1 MKRNAAYWKK
11 RMEAIEDA
19 SHASGLEYAR
29 YAEEQFRKA
38 QAAIEKEINTWYA
51 RLAYNN
57 DANLSGAKRLLQ
69 KNELEEFHWEV
80 WEYIEKGK
88 TLEYTDQWK
97 KALENASAKVHISRL
112 EAMKIQMQQQCEALY
127 GNVSVGLDEALKKIY
142 TEGYYHT
149 AYEIQKGTSV
159 GWGFQ
164 RLDDRKIDKAL
175 KTCWTN
181 DGKTYSDRIWQNK
194 TKLVNELNTTL
205 TQSIIRGDDPQK
217 AIRELSKRMEVSK
230 NNAGRLIMT
239 ETAAISS
246 MSQRECFRELDVEE
260 FEFVAT
266 LDSHTSDICRSMD
279 GKHFK
284 MSDFQVGLNAPPLHC
299 WCRSCT
305 APYFDDEFTEGG
317 QRAVRG
323 EDGKTYYVPADMK
336 YEEWKKIYVDTQGE
350 IDIIKAVQIPP
361 EIKNITG
368 ITPDIINDIQGGI
381 RDIER
386 EYDIRLSRILVE
398 DMRTEKPNT
407 PYLCRYSED
416 KGRHE
421 AVLVINSG
429 YDFSGFEDVVSEGY
443 RVGYFAGK
451 NIKDHII
458 HEMAHVMTG
467 QNLQNADEFADFAKM
482 IENDYVM
489 GVSGYSDIAKDGFET
504 IAEAFVRIRNGEE
517 VPEKARKLVED
528 YIERWRKK

>member
-1 MKRNAAYWKK
+1 MKKNAAYWKK
-11 RMEAIEDA
+11 RMEAIEDV

-38 QAAIEKEINTWYA
+38 QAAIEKEINMWYA

-57 DANLSGAKRLLQ
+57 DINLSGAKRLLQ

-127 GNVSVGLDEALKKIY
+127 ENLSGGLDETLKKIY

-149 AYEIQKGTSV
+149 AYEIQKGTGV

-175 KTCWTN
+175 RTCWTN
-181 DGKTYSDRIWQNK
+181 DGNTYSDRIWQNK
-194 TKLVNELNTTL
+194 TKLVNELNTAL

-266 LDSHTSDICRSMD
+266 LDSHTSDICQSMD
-279 GKHFK
+279 GRHFK
-284 MSDFQVGLNAPPLHC
+284 MSDFQIGLNAPPLHC

-305 APYFDDEFTEGG
+305 VPYFNDELAEGG
-317 QRAVRG
+317 QRAARG
-323 EDGKTYYVPADMK
+323 EDGKTYYVSADMDYASWHEK
-336 YEEWKKIYVDTQGE
+336 FVENTLKSDKIELGVGSSSISGNTMRIELGT
-350 IDIIKAVQIPP
+350 IDMK
-361 EIKNITG
+361 G
-368 ITPDIINDIQGGI
+368 IDNTISDFSSKI
-381 RDIER
+381 RDYDMENAIVIDKNGKVIQFMSSSNHSIDLFDVELEGATILHNHPESNGIVSFGEDDFIFLR
-386 EYDIRLSRILVE
+386 SNQNIKSFHCCNAEYDYSVNVIKDMSKVTYNSIYIEAMQSYTAGE
-398 DMRTEKPNT
+398 DMQHLAFEVLKKKGYVNYERKG
-407 PYLCRYSED
+407 
-416 KGRHE
+416 KGRTNRK
-421 AVLVINSG
+421 V
-429 YDFSGFEDVVSEGY
+429 
-443 RVGYFAGK
+443 K
-451 NIKDHII
+451 K
-458 HEMAHVMTG
+458 
-467 QNLQNADEFADFAKM
+467 
-482 IENDYVM
+482 
-489 GVSGYSDIAKDGFET
+489 GVD
-504 IAEAFVRIRNGEE
+504 
-517 VPEKARKLVED
+517 
-528 YIERWRKK
+528 